1 MVIIMIIDH
10 GNGKIGDGFDY
21 YVYCDGDDGQAQD
34 GFFCEELD
42 EEDFFSLLTFSFIF
56 QVVSINCSVSANP
69 FNDLVFR

>member
-1 MVIIMIIDH
+1 MIMVIIMIMMMAILVMAL
-10 GNGKIGDGFDY
+10 IMII
-21 YVYCDGDDGQAQD
+21 DDGQAQD